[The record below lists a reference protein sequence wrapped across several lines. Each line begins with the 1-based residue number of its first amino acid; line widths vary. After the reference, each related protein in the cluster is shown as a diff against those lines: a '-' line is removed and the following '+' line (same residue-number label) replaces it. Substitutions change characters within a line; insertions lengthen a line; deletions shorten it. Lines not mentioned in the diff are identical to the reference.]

1 MSELSMDERIKN
13 GDISAFEKVFREY
26 YAPLTLFANS
36 MVKDRDTAEE
46 IVQDFF
52 YNYWKNKD
60 QIMIQTSLK
69 SYFFQS
75 IRNKA
80 LKHLRHESIKIR
92 YATDVLESASP
103 DDQIYQ
109 PDIYELKEL
118 EKRIAAVLEK
128 LPENC
133 RLIFR
138 MNRFEGLKYR
148 EIADKLSISVKT
160 VEANMSKALGEFR
173 AELKLYRSG

>member
-1 MSELSMDERIKN
+1 MSELSVDEKIKK

-36 MVKDRDTAEE
+36 MVKDKDVAEE

-52 YNYWKNKD
+52 YNYWKNKE
-60 QIMIQTSLK
+60 QIAIQSSMK

-75 IRNKA
+75 IRNKS
-80 LKHLRHESIKIR
+80 LKYLRHEAVKNK
-92 YATDVLESASP
+92 YAFDVLESTGL
-103 DDQIYQ
+103 DNQVYQ
-109 PDIYELKEL
+109 PNIYDLKEL
-118 EKRIAAVLEK
+118 EKKINDALEK

-133 RLIFR
+133 RQIFK

-148 EIADKLSISVKT
+148 EIAEKLNISIKT
-160 VEANMSKALGEFR
+160 VEANISKALSQLR
-173 AELKLYRSG
+173 NELGLYKK